1 MSATTS
7 ANGTPTILVERN
19 GRTFET
25 TGQHVIDFIQ
35 AYCRHTKGKWRGKP
49 FVLLKWE
56 MLLLYEL
63 FEIDPITRLRRY
75 RWAYIEIPK
84 KQGKSELVA
93 ALLLYML
100 IADGEES
107 PEIACGANSD
117 EQADLV
123 FGAAKTMCE
132 LDDSLAALTKRF
144 AKEIVLADNPAAKIV
159 RCSAAVGTNDGP
171 SYSTV
176 ALDEL
181 HEFKGE
187 RGQGLF
193 NVLTNATG
201 AREQPL
207 VFMITTAGYD
217 EETLCGAYH
226 LHAEKI
232 IAGEVVDP
240 TFYAKIY
247 AADPAVLDV
256 LYSADAETVLREHA
270 AAFEAAIRQANPSLG
285 HTVQLAFYR
294 DQFRRKPRGVFC
306 RYFLGIWTGVE
317 ETWLKPGE
325 WDACEV
331 APFEF
336 DPALPIFLG
345 IDASTAK
352 DSTAVVAGQWAG
364 TAGPNEVLRVKA
376 HIWSAPIN
384 PQTGKPLDGWRIPIG
399 EVEATI
405 REYHERYRLLGAAF
419 DPAFITWTAST
430 LEAEGIA
437 MIAMPQTHTRMVG
450 PTQALYELIIDQRL
464 AHEAD
469 PAFARHIRNA
479 RAKQVGNGGWRLVKT
494 PDRKQNDAA
503 IGLVMCVAEARIER
517 EAEEDTTTS
526 IWFPGDDQEDAA

>member
-1 MSATTS
+1 MSTHGVTAT
-7 ANGTPTILVERN
+7 GIPTMLAKLG
-19 GRTFET
+19 GRVFET
-25 TGQHVIDFIQ
+25 SGQHVIDFIET
-35 AYCRHTKGKWRGKP
+35 YCQHTKGKWRGKP
-49 FVLLKWE
+49 FILLPWE
-56 MLLLYEL
+56 KVLLYEL
-63 FEIDPITRLRRY
+63 FEIDPATRLRRY

-93 ALLLYML
+93 ALILYML

-132 LDDSLAALTKRF
+132 LSPELAALTKRF
-144 AKEIVLADNPAAKIV
+144 AKEITLADNPAAKIS

-171 SYSTV
+171 SYSTI

-187 RGQGLF
+187 RGTGLF

-217 EETLCGAYH
+217 EETLCGHYH
-226 LHAEKI
+226 QHAEKI
-232 IAGEVVDP
+232 LSGEVSDP

-247 AADPAVLDV
+247 AADPTVLDV
-256 LYSADAETVLREHA
+256 LYSGDAETVLRDHADVFA
-270 AAFEAAIRQANPSLG
+270 AAIQHANPSLG
-285 HTVQLAFYR
+285 HTVQMAFYR

-325 WDACEV
+325 WEACEV
-331 APFEF
+331 PSIVF
-336 DPALPIFLG
+336 DPERPLFLG
-345 IDASTAK
+345 IDASTHK
-352 DSTAVVAGQWAG
+352 DSTAVVAAQWLDAPLAD
-364 TAGPNEVLRVKA
+364 TLATKA
-376 HIWSAPIN
+376 HIWAVPLN
-384 PQTGKPLDGWRIPIG
+384 PQTGKPVENWRIPIG

-405 REYHERYRLLGAAF
+405 REYHTNYNLVAAAF
-419 DPAFITWTAST
+419 DPAFITWTAAT
-430 LEAEGIA
+430 LEAEGIP

-450 PTQALYELIIDQRL
+450 PTQALYELIVDQRL
-464 AHEAD
+464 IHEPD
-469 PAFARHIRNA
+469 PVFARHIRHA
-479 RAKQVGNGGWRLVKT
+479 RARQVGNGGWRLVKT
-494 PDRKQNDAA
+494 PDRKQNDGA
-503 IGLVMCVAEARIER
+503 IGLVMAVAEARIVR
-517 EAEEDTTTS
+517 EPEEDTTVS
-526 IWFPGDDQEDAA
+526 IWIPGEEDAA